1 MKFFGL
7 EPLGSRRL
15 TGFFFEPLLNN
26 VKCIDDYMTEVKAK
40 ANPLLD
46 QPLEI
51 RLFLE
56 GKMREDLSNKEIL
69 ALLNQKFPFVN
80 GITSQN
86 VAAYRKRFVPNYQE
100 MILQKYGKQAQK
112 NPEELEDEIL
122 KEIREAEASGEEFT
136 KEEQR
141 KINMLHAHRTILK
154 EYWENYRI
162 VKPTKDETAKKNY
175 LDSMVKVLAAI
186 KELES
191 SERSFLSAMDSI
203 RKAEQTMDLEKYMD
217 SIRGWWVPRCMEKA
231 PSKEQALL
239 AIDSLKTFLDEYKQV
254 VVNSANCAA
263 ANLVV
268 LEKLYVSQKLKIEE
282 KEE

>member
-1 MKFFGL
+1 
-7 EPLGSRRL
+7 
-15 TGFFFEPLLNN
+15 
-26 VKCIDDYMTEVKAK
+26 
-40 ANPLLD
+40 
-46 QPLEI
+46 
-51 RLFLE
+51 
-56 GKMREDLSNKEIL
+56 
-69 ALLNQKFPFVN
+69 
-80 GITSQN
+80 
-86 VAAYRKRFVPNYQE
+86 VAAYRKKFVPNYQE
-100 MILQKYGKQAQK
+100 MILQKYGKKAQT
-112 NPEELEDEIL
+112 NPDELEDEIL

-154 EYWENYRI
+154 EYWENYRV
-162 VKPTKDETAKKNY
+162 VKPTKDEGAKSKY
-175 LDSMVKVLAAI
+175 LEGLIRVLAAI
-186 KELES
+186 KELEQ
-191 SERSFLSAMDSI
+191 SEKSFLSAMDSI
-203 RKAEQTMDLEKYMD
+203 RKAENLMTLEKYLD
-217 SIRGWWVPRCMEKA
+217 SIRAWWVPRCMEKA

>member
-1 MKFFGL
+1 MEEK
-7 EPLGSRRL
+7 
-15 TGFFFEPLLNN
+15 
-26 VKCIDDYMTEVKAK
+26 KK
-40 ANPLLD
+40 ANPLLS
-46 QPLEI
+46 QPLEV
-51 RLFLE
+51 RMWAE
-56 GKMREDLSNKEIL
+56 SKMREDLTNQEIL
-69 ALLNQKFPFVN
+69 ALFNEKFPFIN
-80 GITSQN
+80 GITTQHI
-86 VAAYRKRFVPNYQE
+86 AGYRRKYVPNYQE
-100 MILQKYGKQAQK
+100 MILQKYGKKAQT
-112 NPEELEDEIL
+112 NPDELEDEIL

-186 KELES
+186 KDLEA

-203 RKAEQTMDLEKYMD
+203 RKAENLMTPEKYLD
-217 SIRGWWVPRCMEKA
+217 SIKGWWILRAAEKA
-231 PSKEQALL
+231 PSKEKALE

-254 VVNSANCAA
+254 VNNSANCAE

-268 LEKLYVSQKLKIEE
+268 LEKLYVKEKLK

>member
-1 MKFFGL
+1 VKFFGL

-15 TGFFFEPLLNN
+15 TGFFSEPLLNN

-231 PSKEQALL
+231 ASKEQALL

-268 LEKLYVSQKLKIEE
+268 LEKLYVKEKLKREE
-282 KEE
+282 